1 VLHAIFDSEVQGI
14 VSARL
19 SEKYTPDGAL
29 RSPAITIPPP
39 SLPTLGGGSTSL
51 GMGASHGGKRARE
64 VGTVGKEGGRVG
76 RSAEISQ
83 VLGAD
88 SDDEGAS
95 GALKNGKGA
104 AGAFVAAKET
114 DDEEEEEEEENFGES
129 DENEFKD
136 LSLDGN
142 GLCSDDDSE
151 EVQKVD
157 SYLICCFIEYC
168 KQYYYYYY
176 YFQILPICRR
186 ASVRWTLIELSRLDS
201 TDFKEKKLVDSEG
214 TSLLD
219 RPPTVTIK
227 HNLSQ
232 QAKRPRFPP
241 GSGLRLDEQFCGKRF
256 GGQGKSAT
264 LAKRA
269 RPQAGK
275 LIRPSPNLPPG
286 QAAKAQNR
294 KARKQVSKDKKLK
307 NKKRQETTKRRNERT
322 AWSAGWQ
329 A

>member
-1 VLHAIFDSEVQGI
+1 MT
-14 VSARL
+14 
-19 SEKYTPDGAL
+19 KC
-29 RSPAITIPPP
+29 
-39 SLPTLGGGSTSL
+39 GSTSL

-151 EVQKVD
+151 EVQKN
-157 SYLICCFIEYC
+157 I
-168 KQYYYYYY
+168 
-176 YFQILPICRR
+176 
-186 ASVRWTLIELSRLDS
+186 
-201 TDFKEKKLVDSEG
+201 EKKLVDSEG